1 MQSVTADA
9 VVMYDNEVLLIKRN
23 TEPFKGRYALP
34 GGHLDPEDFNT
45 YQTAVRE
52 LKEETGI
59 DVSVK
64 GAVKRHGQ
72 IGSFSQIDRDPRGRY
87 VTVAYYFFMNEKP
100 ELNIDPEEVQS
111 AEWVNLSELKRED
124 FAFDHYDITCSG
136 FLRALFEKDRMEKK
150 NEK

>member
-1 MQSVTADA
+1 
-9 VVMYDNEVLLIKRN
+9 
-23 TEPFKGRYALP
+23 
-34 GGHLDPEDFNT
+34 
-45 YQTAVRE
+45 
-52 LKEETGI
+52 
-59 DVSVK
+59 
-64 GAVKRHGQ
+64 
-72 IGSFSQIDRDPRGRY
+72 
-87 VTVAYYFFMNEKP
+87 MNEKP